1 VDKKSLI
8 IMKNLKV
15 KFKIRYIGE
24 QFPKEIIEYVEV
36 ESDSNKKETDQQIKY
51 YYQTEIV
58 RPEDSKI
65 GQTYPY
71 EILENTRLKHL
82 EEFKLNELMS
92 VSIDKLD
99 RLEKC
104 TTKEEKLRLIWM
116 WVDHKRI
123 GFNEFYVMINK
134 L

>member
-1 VDKKSLI
+1 MDEKSLI
-8 IMKNLKV
+8 IM
-15 KFKIRYIGE
+15 
-24 QFPKEIIEYVEV
+24 
-36 ESDSNKKETDQQIKY
+36 
-51 YYQTEIV
+51 
-58 RPEDSKI
+58 
-65 GQTYPY
+65 
-71 EILENTRLKHL
+71 KHL